1 MTVNKLPKATLLL
14 WQIRTAV
21 INIIVLAICLYFRT
35 GTIWPLRLYGVFTVF
50 CLLFIFFYLP
60 RYIKGYKIRL
70 VSDSV
75 IIESG
80 VIVKST
86 HIMPYSRLIYTQSFT
101 SPLAKKFGLTA
112 ISLKAARSLI
122 FVPELE
128 KKDAEHIMKMLAE
141 GEE

>member
-1 MTVNKLPKATLLL
+1 MTVNNLPKSTLLL
-14 WQIRTAV
+14 WQIRTVV

-50 CLLFIFFYLP
+50 CLLFIIFYLP

-70 VSDSV
+70 ISDAV
-75 IIESG
+75 IIQSG

-101 SPLAKKFGLTA
+101 SPLAKKLGLTA

-128 KKDAEHIMKMLAE
+128 KKDAELIMRMLSE

>member
-122 FVPELE
+122 FVPEIE
-128 KKDAEHIMKMLAE
+128 KNDAQLIMRMLSE

>member
-1 MTVNKLPKATLLL
+1 MTVNNLPKATLLL
-14 WQIRTAV
+14 WQARTAV

-35 GTIWPLRLYGVFTVF
+35 GTIWPLRLYGVFTVLCF
-50 CLLFIFFYLP
+50 LFIIFYLP
-60 RYIKGYKIRL
+60 RYIKSYKIRL

-80 VIVKST
+80 VIIKST

-101 SPLAKKFGLTA
+101 SPLAKKLGLTA

-128 KKDAEHIMKMLAE
+128 NKDAELIMKMLAE